1 MIGFPFKRKRKE
13 EDLNP
18 SKLEITEPSLEE
30 SQKENRNI
38 SNLENIPSEEQR
50 KYGQYEQY
58 IQYQY
63 GWEEYINS
71 LVESTVSEKFKEI
84 KNEIEMIKVWKEK
97 IDAETK
103 TLKDSI
109 ENLNRRID
117 EVYQKVIGKI
127 KDYDTTMKET
137 SVEIKALH
145 KALKTMISTI
155 SESVRELRGI
165 VNEMKK
171 LRENL

>member
-13 EDLNP
+13 ENLNP

-50 KYGQYEQY
+50 KYGQYEPY

-71 LVESTVSEKFKEI
+71 LNGSLYMYHGISIIEYGIIEIGGIEYFYVRFDINGREAVYVSS
-84 KNEIEMIKVWKEK
+84 
-97 IDAETK
+97 
-103 TLKDSI
+103 LP
-109 ENLNRRID
+109 
-117 EVYQKVIGKI
+117 
-127 KDYDTTMKET
+127 
-137 SVEIKALH
+137 
-145 KALKTMISTI
+145 
-155 SESVRELRGI
+155 
-165 VNEMKK
+165 
-171 LRENL
+171 